1 MSNRV
6 KTIFKVGVIGLFVL
20 CFSVYGLYKSKGLI
34 TGPKITI
41 NSPTNGSELNNSNTE
56 IIGKAVNVA
65 AVFLNGNQIYT
76 NEKGEF
82 KEGLLLASGYNV
94 IEINAKDKFG
104 RETKETR
111 EIFINN

>member
-1 MSNRV
+1 MNNRV
-6 KTIFKVGVIGLFVL
+6 KIILKVVVIALFIL
-20 CFSVYGLYKSKGLI
+20 GFSAYGLYKSKGLI

-41 NSPTNGSELNNSNTE
+41 ESPANGSALNSNNAE
-56 IIGKAVNVA
+56 IVGKASNVA

-82 KEGLLLASGYNV
+82 KEGLLLAGGYNI

-104 RETKETR
+104 RETKEVR